1 MFEEAE
7 GQTVTEG
14 EMDKTREQYIVDENG
29 KKTAVVIP
37 VKEYERLLEDL
48 HDLSVVAERRDE
60 PTVSL
65 DELKRRLRAD
75 GLIQD

>member
-1 MFEEAE
+1 M
-7 GQTVTEG
+7 EG

-37 VKEYERLLEDL
+37 VKEYERLLEDV

-65 DELKRRLRAD
+65 DDLKRRLRAD